1 MEEFTE
7 ETSKSDKEGDM
18 EADKEVDAEVA
29 DKAVETAAK
38 KTDKRRSATYNICIT
53 AMFVAIIAVCAWLA
67 IPISAISI
75 TLQTMGVCLAAA
87 LLGWKRGV
95 IAVVAYIL
103 LGLVGV
109 PVFTGPKGG
118 VAVLAG
124 VTGGYIVG
132 FLFTALI
139 VGIVSDLVKNR
150 KKIFQIIFLAVSM
163 VVGIAVCYAFGTGWF
178 VVVYGMKNAEP
189 ITVAAAL
196 DVCVFPYIIPDLIKV
211 AVATALAVT
220 LKRFIK

>member
-1 MEEFTE
+1 MEESTQ
-7 ETSKSDKEGDM
+7 ETNKKANKRKS
-18 EADKEVDAEVA
+18 
-29 DKAVETAAK
+29 AA
-38 KTDKRRSATYNICIT
+38 YNICIT

-87 LLGWKRGV
+87 LLGWKRGL
-95 IAVVAYIL
+95 IAVAAYIL

-124 VTGGYIVG
+124 VTGGYIIG

-139 VGIVSDLVKNR
+139 VGVVSDLVKNR
-150 KKIFQIIFLAVSM
+150 GKVARTVFLALSM

-178 VVVYGMKNAEP
+178 VIVYGAKNAEG

-196 DVCVFPYIIPDLIKV
+196 NMCVIPYIVPDLVKV
-211 AVATALAVT
+211 AVATALAVP
-220 LKRFIK
+220 LRRFIK